1 MAPGYGLIDR
11 PGEDEY
17 PQLTQ
22 VWEDAVR
29 ASHHFLPDAYI
40 IRLRGL
46 LLTQYLKSV
55 TLFCT
60 RDEQLQITGF
70 AGVGIGKLEML
81 FISPAHQGQG
91 LGRALLA
98 HAVERFGISELDV
111 NEQNPQALAFYR
123 QQGFEVI
130 RRSDVDGLGQPYPIL
145 RMRLQGLK

>member
-11 PGEDEY
+11 PGEGEY
-17 PQLTQ
+17 PQLAQ

-70 AGVGIGKLEML
+70 AGVGFGKLEML

-91 LGRALLA
+91 LGRVLLA
-98 HAVERFGISELDV
+98 HAIERFGISELDV

-130 RRSDVDGLGQPYPIL
+130 RRCDVDGLGQPYPIL

>member
-1 MAPGYGLIDR
+1 MAPEYGLIDR

-40 IRLRGL
+40 IRLRAL

-98 HAVERFGISELDV
+98 HAIERFGISELDV